1 MKTQTPSSLLAL
13 ALLVLIQSPSL
24 PAADKEKEK
33 PENQTTVTSEQFK
46 LDMARHEGL
55 FIGNVVLTAPGL
67 KLRSPE
73 MAVIF
78 SEKDNKI
85 ERLVAKGGVEIEQ
98 PEKTAKATQ
107 VEYIVAEDKIILS
120 GSPEVNQN
128 KNKITG
134 TTITIYRKENRM
146 DIDGRSRVLI
156 FDDLSTDKKK

>member
-1 MKTQTPSSLLAL
+1 MKTIQSLLTLGLIFWITPSLLL
-13 ALLVLIQSPSL
+13 
-24 PAADKEKEK
+24 AADKDKEK
-33 PENQTTVTSEQFK
+33 PETQTTVTSEQFK

-73 MAVIF
+73 MSVVF

-85 ERLVAKGGVEIEQ
+85 ERLIAKGGVEIEQ

-134 TTITIYRKENRM
+134 TTITIYRKDNRM

-156 FDDLSTDKKK
+156 FEELSSDKKK